1 LPLHRERTD
10 PVRTPDELELVP
22 RRWVIPDDVHREVAL
37 SAVARLWHAL
47 FDLRVLYRS
56 QEVLLARLPLPGGST
71 EERAMPATGGVRRPE
86 HTIEEGGLPAVASAG
101 AILAGASAATSVS
114 QVVYPEEGFRD
125 PYLVPGG
132 GYRDYTLYAVE
143 SARHLLLP
151 LAVQAI
157 SCGSCGKERPLDL
170 FPFTDGN
177 LLDLEKPCP
186 FCAALPST
194 ESDRVRL
201 ASGSIFLLGET
212 AARAALS
219 VELPASPPDEE
230 MPDEEVAQAIRAA
243 FGPTDELS
251 DDGVEPS

>member
-1 LPLHRERTD
+1 MPLHRERTD
-10 PVRTPDELELVP
+10 PVRTPDELELVH
-22 RRWVIPDDVHREVAL
+22 RRWVIADDVHREVPL

-47 FDLRVLYRS
+47 FDLKVLDRS
-56 QEVLLARLPLPGGST
+56 QEVLLARLPLRGGST
-71 EERAMPATGGVRRPE
+71 GERAMSATGGGRGPE
-86 HTIEEGGLPAVASAG
+86 QTMEDGGLPAVASAG

-132 GYRDYTLYAVE
+132 GYRDYTLYAIE

-151 LAVQAI
+151 VAVEAI
-157 SCGSCGKERPLDL
+157 SCGACGKERALDPL
-170 FPFTDGN
+170 PFTDGN
-177 LLDLEKPCP
+177 LLDLENPCP

-201 ASGSIFLLGET
+201 SSGSIFLLGET

-219 VELPASPPDEE
+219 IELPASPPDEE
-230 MPDEEVAQAIRAA
+230 MPDEEVAQAIEAA

>member
-1 LPLHRERTD
+1 MPLHRERTD
-10 PVRTPDELELVP
+10 PVRTPDELELVH
-22 RRWVIPDDVHREVAL
+22 RRGVIPDDVHREVPL

-47 FDLRVLYRS
+47 FDLKVLDRS
-56 QEVLLARLPLPGGST
+56 QEVLLARLPLPGGS
-71 EERAMPATGGVRRPE
+71 GSGS
-86 HTIEEGGLPAVASAG
+86 IEEGGLPAVASAG

-132 GYRDYTLYAVE
+132 GYRDYTLYAIE

-151 LAVQAI
+151 VAVEAI
-157 SCGSCGKERPLDL
+157 SCGACGKERALDPL
-170 FPFTDGN
+170 PFTDGN
-177 LLDLEKPCP
+177 LLDLTKPCP

-201 ASGSIFLLGET
+201 SSGSIFLLGET

-219 VELPASPPDEE
+219 IELPASPPDEE
-230 MPDEEVAQAIRAA
+230 MPDEEVARAIEAA